1 MIIETSQDILWL
13 SIAFAV
19 VLVSVFLAWMMYYII
34 MMLRDIRIMVH
45 ETRERLD
52 RLEAFIKG
60 VGEKAESLF
69 NIAPMIG
76 EGIKTAVGYIME
88 RREERREEKRR
99 R

>member
-19 VLVSVFLAWMMYYII
+19 VLVAVFLAWMMYYII

-45 ETRERLD
+45 ETRD
-52 RLEAFIKG
+52 RFDRIEKFVMAI
-60 VGEKAESLF
+60 GEKAEGLF
-69 NIAPMIG
+69 AIGPVLG

-88 RREERREEKRR
+88 RREEKRR